1 MEKLTTLAKKYNVTF
16 RTEEAAPERKS
27 GIVNVYMDV
36 TSFVTPL
43 PPCVLKVEVAL
54 EALYPEF
61 DLNEN
66 GEPLEDELPFLE
78 AEIER
83 ILPENPNPSSDLRA
97 DGKDVILTFEGG
109 YQIRV
114 WNSEWGGVKFS

>member
-1 MEKLTTLAKKYNVTF
+1 MEKLTALAKKYNVTF

-54 EALYPEF
+54 EELYPEY
-61 DLNEN
+61 DLDEN
-66 GEPLEDELPFLE
+66 GELLEDELPFLE

-83 ILPENPNPSSDLRA
+83 ILSANPNPSPAFFA
-97 DGKDVILTFEGG
+97 DAKNVIITLDGG
-109 YQIRV
+109 SQILA
-114 WNSEWGGVKFS
+114 WNSEWGGVEFS